1 MSGAGIGFR
10 VYVYSGAVTD
20 PVTAAVFFFSAG
32 RFFSRKAGMSRG
44 DQLSRQWKIIQALI
58 AASGGRTAAELA
70 AGLGCSVRT
79 VYRDLEALQ
88 SAGFPLYTEM
98 APGRCCW
105 AVLEPCRQ
113 SMPLPCSLPELM
125 ALCFS
130 RTMLQPLRNTIF
142 AESLDSLFEKITA
155 MLPPESLRFLQTVQ
169 ETIAVGTK
177 QYKDYSAHHDHI
189 ARIYEGALSRHRLRL
204 IYCGLNRG
212 QPTSRTIDP
221 YRIWFVNDT
230 FYLIGYCHLR
240 RSVRVFAV
248 ERIRDVAVTDETF
261 SMPEGTHADM
271 PGSGFGVVNG
281 RPEPVRIQFDR
292 NVAPY
297 IREKVWHPGQ
307 RLSECD
313 DGGVVF
319 EAELALTRELQQWVQ
334 SWGVAARVL
343 SPGSLRE
350 RIRREAIAVLA
361 HYDGSADTAG

>member
-1 MSGAGIGFR
+1 
-10 VYVYSGAVTD
+10 
-20 PVTAAVFFFSAG
+20 
-32 RFFSRKAGMSRG
+32 MSRG

-58 AASGGRTAAELA
+58 SAPGGRTAAELA
-70 AGLGCSVRT
+70 AGLECTVRT

-88 SAGFPLYTEM
+88 SAGFPLYTDM
-98 APGRCCW
+98 VHGRRCW

-142 AESLDSLFEKITA
+142 AESLDSLFDKISA

-169 ETIAVGTK
+169 DTIAVGTK

-189 ARIYEGALSRHRLRL
+189 ARIYEGALSRQRLR
-204 IYCGLNRG
+204 ITYCALNRS

-240 RSVRVFAV
+240 QSVRVFAV
-248 ERIRDVAVTDETF
+248 ERIQDVAVIDETF
-261 SMPEGTHADM
+261 SIPEGTRADM
-271 PGSGFGVVNG
+271 PEFAFGVVSG
-281 RPEPVRIQFDR
+281 EPEHVRIHFDR

-297 IREKVWHPGQ
+297 IREKIWHPGQ
-307 RLSECD
+307 RLGECD

-319 EAELALTRELQQWVQ
+319 EADLALTRELRQWVQ
-334 SWGVAARVL
+334 SWGAAARVL
-343 SPGSLRE
+343 SPESLRE
-350 RIRREAIAVLA
+350 RIRQEARAVLA
-361 HYDGSADTAG
+361 HDGAPADAHASPPKQDT